1 MRRVVAIPC
10 GFGNPWARVLTK
22 LLFERSSGGLAFP
35 PQAHLAA
42 FVGGLERDIPPP
54 GPRFYA
60 SPRIGKPDD
69 KAATSGLRRPERFV
83 VHRQLMALTEYEK
96 YIRTEELLGL
106 QKSTDTLTCH
116 DEMQFQVIHQAHEL
130 YMKLIA
136 HELVFFSELLGKA
149 GGPGD
154 SGATEDAEGG
164 GNAVARALT
173 TMHRVAMIQRLL
185 MTSIDLLDTM
195 SPIDYMTIR
204 TGLGRGSGQES
215 PGFRTMLRLP
225 GETVWPAMA
234 AFLERQGV
242 ELRAIYERPHQ
253 HHQLHQ
259 LCEAL
264 LDYDQLLQMWRQRHL
279 ILVYRIIGTG
289 TPSLKG
295 KPSDLLAH
303 GMKQRFFP
311 KLWDV
316 RDELFAEWS
325 REMEAKGKTPGY
337 HG

>member
-1 MRRVVAIPC
+1 
-10 GFGNPWARVLTK
+10 
-22 LLFERSSGGLAFP
+22 
-35 PQAHLAA
+35 
-42 FVGGLERDIPPP
+42 
-54 GPRFYA
+54 
-60 SPRIGKPDD
+60 
-69 KAATSGLRRPERFV
+69 
-83 VHRQLMALTEYEK
+83 MALTEYEK

-106 QKSTDTLTCH
+106 QKSADTLTCH
-116 DEMQFQVIHQAHEL
+116 DELQFQVIHQAHEL

-136 HELVFFSELLGKA
+136 HELGFFAELLGKA
-149 GGPGD
+149 GGGAVAAGAPG
-154 SGATEDAEGG
+154 GAATGSDDPEGG

-173 TMHRVAMIQRLL
+173 TLHRVTMIQRLL

-234 AFLERQGV
+234 AFLERAGV

-264 LDYDQLLQMWRQRHL
+264 LDYDQLLQTWRFRHL
-279 ILVYRIIGTG
+279 MLVYRIIGTG

-295 KPSDLLAH
+295 KPSELLAH

-316 RDELFAEWS
+316 RDELFAEWTK
-325 REMEAKGKTPGY
+325 EMEAKGKNHGY